1 MASPVTCNVSVDPV
15 VNRTAA
21 DRNTATIK
29 LRDRTTIRP
38 LRRRTANNCCP
49 TVCHQ
54 SADERSASTSRCYPR
69 ADPVE
74 PSALP
79 TETLPR
85 LNHAIASPYA
95 YTLSLNCRERAAVSQ
110 KYHHISVMASPVTC
124 SVFVDPVVT
133 RTAADSD
140 TATIKLRDCTTIRPL
155 RLRTTNSCC
164 PTACHQ
170 SADERS
176 TSTGRCCSR
185 PRLPSVNALEAARL

>member
-21 DRNTATIK
+21 DRDTATIK

-74 PSALP
+74 PVLSRRPNIHRPGVLP
-79 TETLPR
+79 L
-85 LNHAIASPYA
+85 H
-95 YTLSLNCRERAAVSQ
+95 
-110 KYHHISVMASPVTC
+110 
-124 SVFVDPVVT
+124 
-133 RTAADSD
+133 
-140 TATIKLRDCTTIRPL
+140 
-155 RLRTTNSCC
+155 
-164 PTACHQ
+164 
-170 SADERS
+170 DEQQPKRS
-176 TSTGRCCSR
+176 
-185 PRLPSVNALEAARL
+185 

>member
-21 DRNTATIK
+21 DRDTATIK

-74 PSALP
+74 LTSSQHSSSRCCRSTTNNNRNGADPVEPSP
-79 TETLPR
+79 TIKCCC
-85 LNHAIASPYA
+85 HAIIIFVAAP
-95 YTLSLNCRERAAVSQ
+95 TLTRQCTVEPCAVETRAIATAKFSDSNNLPALQRLVELHVQRCQQ
-110 KYHHISVMASPVTC
+110 KRRH
-124 SVFVDPVVT
+124 D
-133 RTAADSD
+133 
-140 TATIKLRDCTTIRPL
+140 
-155 RLRTTNSCC
+155 
-164 PTACHQ
+164 
-170 SADERS
+170 
-176 TSTGRCCSR
+176 
-185 PRLPSVNALEAARL
+185 